1 MILEHLQ
8 QENHCTSTACNYKFN
23 TLYFAQV
30 KNTCTNLWLLHVL
43 QKGWGY
49 ILIYYWLV
57 SKEQMPMYGIS
68 EAAPSR
74 FLSGQ
79 TKQSIHWH
87 DHTCTSRFL
96 HAMHVRTHTQITVP
110 LDRQGTHYQ
119 SQGQDKQK
127 QDVSTPLSYTCV
139 KHGGNTFSLHY
150 FICIIF
156 VHPCYNT
163 AFSYLYSS
171 NASII
176 DE

>member
-1 MILEHLQ
+1 
-8 QENHCTSTACNYKFN
+8 
-23 TLYFAQV
+23 
-30 KNTCTNLWLLHVL
+30 
-43 QKGWGY
+43 
-49 ILIYYWLV
+49 
-57 SKEQMPMYGIS
+57 
-68 EAAPSR
+68 
-74 FLSGQ
+74 
-79 TKQSIHWH
+79 
-87 DHTCTSRFL
+87 
-96 HAMHVRTHTQITVP
+96 MHVRIHTQITVP
-110 LDRQGTHYQ
+110 LDRQGTDYQ

-127 QDVSTPLSYTCV
+127 QDVSTPLSYNCV